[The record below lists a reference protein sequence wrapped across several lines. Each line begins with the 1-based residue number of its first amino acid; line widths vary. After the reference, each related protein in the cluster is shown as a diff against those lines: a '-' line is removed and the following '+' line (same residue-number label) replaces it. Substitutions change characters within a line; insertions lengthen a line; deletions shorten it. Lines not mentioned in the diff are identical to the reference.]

1 MEGCTKQE
9 GTTGK
14 RASGNQNYVDTAY
27 QQKNEKPRKEINDM
41 TVKELMDL
49 LKGQAPTAIISIE
62 TDDRYGTKKEASCID
77 VISKTTICE
86 DGTVNNEQNE
96 VVIA

>member
-1 MEGCTKQE
+1 MEGCAKQE

-14 RASGNQNYVDTAY
+14 RAAGNKNYVDTAY
-27 QQKNEKPRKEINDM
+27 QQKREKPRKEINDM
-41 TVKELMDL
+41 TVKELIDL
-49 LKGQAPTAIISIE
+49 LKVQVPTATISIE
-62 TDDRYGTKKEASCID
+62 IDDRIGTKKEASCID
-77 VISKTTICE
+77 VINKTTILE

>member
-9 GTTGK
+9 GKTRK

-27 QQKNEKPRKEINDM
+27 QQKSEKPRKEINDM

-49 LKGQAPTAIISIE
+49 LKVQVPTATISIE
-62 TDDRYGTKKEASCID
+62 IDDRYGTKKEASCID
-77 VISKTTICE
+77 VISKKTILE
-86 DGTVNNEQNE
+86 DGMVDHENIE